1 MSDTN
6 RLLQDALDAARDA
19 DSDLIDCLPLPDDL
33 DEFLDEWDVPAE
45 DREMFKGLAV
55 EFESV
60 VMRQN
65 CHTTW
70 APEYFQHLAKVLGYG
85 LPQGVLE

>member
-19 DSDLIDCLPLPDDL
+19 DSDLTECLPLPDDL

-60 VMRQN
+60 VMALDDLIRRLREKIE
-65 CHTTW
+65 
-70 APEYFQHLAKVLGYG
+70 ARK
-85 LPQGVLE
+85 